1 MLSNIRVVLVGTSH
15 PGNIGSTARA
25 MKTMGLSNLY
35 LAEPRVQPDG
45 HSIALAAGAADL
57 IKDLTL
63 EFNKARQA
71 AITNEIL
78 EIVGGANALKS

>member
-35 LAEPRVQPDG
+35 LAEPRVEPDG
-45 HSIALAAGAADL
+45 QSIALAAGASDILKNLTTVDSLQDAIADCRL
-57 IKDLTL
+57 VIAT
-63 EFNKARQA
+63 
-71 AITNEIL
+71 
-78 EIVGGANALKS
+78 S